1 MRKVISYF
9 RPADIYIW
17 TVSVLAVLLS
27 RLVFGGGWDL
37 SLPASLIGITSL
49 VLNARGN
56 PAGQL
61 LMIIFSILY
70 GIISWRSR
78 YFGEMITYL
87 GMTMPMAAAALV
99 SWLRNPYKGNRSEV
113 AAGRVRGREVMLMWG
128 LTAAVTGAFCFFLRA
143 LDTPVLFL
151 STFSVTT
158 SFLAVYLTF
167 RRDPRFALAYAANDL
182 VLITLW
188 LIAAAADSGC
198 ISTVICFCAFF
209 AGDIYGFVCWR
220 RMARRQAQGL

>member
-99 SWLRNPYKGNRSEV
+99 SWLRNPYNGCRSEV
-113 AAGRVRGREVMLMWG
+113 RVNRVSAKESAFMCM
-128 LTAAVTGAFCFFLRA
+128 AAVIVTMVFYRI
-143 LDTPVLFL
+143 LDYFHTANMAL
-151 STFSVTT
+151 STLSVTT
-158 SFLAVYLTF
+158 SFLAVYLTW
-167 RRDPRFALAYAANDL
+167 RRSPYYALAYAANDVILIILWIMAAMHELSYLSVTVCFAVFL
-182 VLITLW
+182 VNDL
-188 LIAAAADSGC
+188 
-198 ISTVICFCAFF
+198 
-209 AGDIYGFVCWR
+209 YGFINWR
-220 RMARRQAQGL
+220 RMAKRQK